1 MKTENIKNLYDE
13 IVEENLKKISEGKI
27 DDIQDPDIKTKY
39 SIKIDGI
46 DILLAQDG
54 LCSIK
59 KIKKFCNEDIVKDYK
74 MIRENM
80 FNVLYWPTYAMSINT
95 MRSSKYK
102 DRIDLLLND
111 IYEFYTI
118 VNDKTELTST
128 IVENIW
134 EKCDLARAY
143 IFPNTFYWLR
153 SFKNFDNFVKN
164 KQRDLS
170 CFVPERIGQPWDNT
184 GNGFTQ
190 KYYNEL
196 LNRIQRYKKSI
207 ADIAIAEGNSC
218 ERFFKKSEMF
228 F

>member
-1 MKTENIKNLYDE
+1 MEVVSVKIENTKKLYDK
-13 IVEENLKKISEGKI
+13 IVEENLRKISEGKI

-39 SIKIDGI
+39 SIKIDGV

-59 KIKKFCNEDIVKDYK
+59 KIKEFCDGNIVKDYK

-80 FNVLYWPTYAMSINT
+80 FNVLYWPAYAMSINM

-102 DRIDLLLND
+102 DRVDLLLND
-111 IYEFYTI
+111 IYAFYEI
-118 VNDKTELTST
+118 VDEKTELTT
-128 IVENIW
+128 EVVKNVW

-153 SFKNFDNFVKN
+153 SFENFDNFVKN
-164 KQRDLS
+164 EQRNLS
-170 CFVPERIGQPWDNT
+170 CFVPEPIGQPWNNT

-190 KYYNEL
+190 EYYNEL
-196 LNRIQRYKKSI
+196 LNRIQQYKKSI

-218 ERFFKKSEMF
+218 EELS
-228 F
+228 